1 MSAFDPK
8 RTFWL
13 FGCHPSRCIC
23 VGCDLAPNDVDVTA
37 QIVQLVREGQWK
49 TDVADGLLNTLDFG
63 LLLAQMF
70 AHRTG
75 IERSLQSLELG
86 VPIEQAPTRDP
97 IVSQRQKA
105 EQW

>member
-8 RTFWL
+8 RTCGL

-23 VGCDLAPNDVDVTA
+23 VGCDLTPNDVDVTA

-63 LLLAQMF
+63 LLLTHMYRA
-70 AHRTG
+70 G

-86 VPIEQAPTRDP
+86 VSIEQTPTRDP
-97 IVSQRQKA
+97 IVTQRQKA